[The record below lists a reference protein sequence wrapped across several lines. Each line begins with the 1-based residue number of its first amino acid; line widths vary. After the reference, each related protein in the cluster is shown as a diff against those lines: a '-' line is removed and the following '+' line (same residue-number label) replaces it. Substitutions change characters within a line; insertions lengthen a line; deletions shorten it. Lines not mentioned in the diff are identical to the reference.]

1 MKNLAKLILS
11 ITILMSILTLSS
23 CTDLNEKGI
32 NIENDTNGNQDYE
45 IKGHID
51 PKDVKPPTNG

>member
-23 CTDLNEKGI
+23 CTDNSEEELIKKDEKREIVNSVEI
-32 NIENDTNGNQDYE
+32 N
-45 IKGHID
+45 
-51 PKDVKPPTNG
+51 KDELTDEDI